1 MDAVAALRD
10 VYTKVLVAHCIRIKR
25 RKASAW
31 QMEKIKY
38 DE

>member
-25 RKASAW
+25 RKGICLADGKN
-31 QMEKIKY
+31 KI
-38 DE
+38 